1 MMKKGQ
7 TALEYLITYGWA
19 LVALAVIIL
28 LLYYLGVFNPT
39 MWVPVRNEAVG
50 LSVFGVT
57 DFSVKGDGRITLYL
71 VNNAQASV
79 NLTDIKI
86 KDASLVSPNPALP
99 YVLSPGANL
108 TISGISTI
116 TGATGDSFYGTKIE
130 FNYTVIGGASHID
143 SGIIRGKID

>member
-1 MMKKGQ
+1 MEKKGQ
-7 TALEYLITYGWA
+7 SALEYLITYGWA

-39 MWVPVRNEAVG
+39 MWVPTKNEAVG

-57 DFSVKGDGRITLYL
+57 DFSVKGDGSITLYL
-71 VNNAQASV
+71 VNNAQTSV
-79 NLTDIKI
+79 NITDIKI
-86 KDASLVSPNPALP
+86 KDSSLVSPSPALP
-99 YVLSPGANL
+99 YVLKPGGNL

-116 TGATGDSFYGTKIE
+116 TGATGDAFYGVKIE

-143 SGIIRGKID
+143 SGIIRG